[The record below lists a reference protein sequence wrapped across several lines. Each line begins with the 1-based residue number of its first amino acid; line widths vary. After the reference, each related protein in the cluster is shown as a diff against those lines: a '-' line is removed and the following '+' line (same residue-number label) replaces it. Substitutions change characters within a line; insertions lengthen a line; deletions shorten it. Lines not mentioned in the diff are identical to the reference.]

1 MVLLN
6 DHQADNES
14 RLPTS
19 GLWERGLN
27 RVGSWWGSSKE
38 QPWLAHYPE
47 GVPHQLAYP
56 QQHLGWLLRQAA
68 ERFPTRVACHYYH
81 ETLTYQELLSQAQ
94 CLAKVFVREGLKPG
108 DRVGVLLPNLPETVI
123 ALFATW
129 MAGGVVVSLSP
140 LMVVD
145 EVDSLIQATNCRIV
159 VTLDVLSPLVCHQE
173 HPPEVAVITSLSGRL
188 SRLEQLGYA
197 WVRFQKIG
205 FRSVCPRTR
214 VLQFEDA
221 TKGSG
226 SEVDV
231 TRGTTDELAFVLPTG
246 GTTGHPKAVMLSH
259 RNLVSQ
265 AWQLAH
271 WSRGHHGEETIL
283 AVLPFFHS
291 YGLSTSVMMGL
302 ALGATLVIHHR
313 FRPLS
318 AVRLIEKHRPS
329 MFLAVPAMLS
339 AINTKVLKSGS
350 YDLSSLRSVI
360 SGGAALSPAIAEEFQ
375 SRSGA
380 VVVEGYGLSEASPVT
395 HVGALDGTAIPGTI
409 GFPLP
414 DTDARIVNSVS
425 GTEIMPAGT
434 VGELVVRGPQ
444 VMLGYWND
452 PEATSKVIQD
462 GWLHTGDL
470 ASCDENGVFKIVD
483 RMKDLIITSGFNV
496 YPGDVESVLRGYPGV
511 RDAAVVGVPD
521 NARGE
526 VVKAVLVVESS
537 QKFDRREFDEFTQK
551 HLAAHKRPR
560 VVETREQD
568 LPRNFL
574 GKVLRRALRPDQAPA
589 HANEQSDEVTTED
602 V

>member
-6 DHQADNES
+6 DHQADNEKRGS
-14 RLPTS
+14 KNRLWDL
-19 GLWERGLN
+19 GLD
-27 RVGSWWGSSKE
+27 RVGSWLGSSDE
-38 QPWLAHYPE
+38 RLWLNHYPA
-47 GVPHQLAYP
+47 GVPHHLAYP
-56 QQHLGWLLRQAA
+56 QQQLGWLLQQAA
-68 ERFPTRVACHYYH
+68 ERFPTRIACCYYH
-81 ETLTYQELLSQAQ
+81 ETLTYQELLSRSQR
-94 CLAKVFVREGLKPG
+94 LAAVLAREGLQPG
-108 DRVGVLLPNLPETVI
+108 NRVGVLLPNLPETII

-140 LMVVD
+140 LMVAE
-145 EVDSLIQATNCRIV
+145 EVDALIKSTNCRVV

-173 HPPEVAVITSLSGRL
+173 HPPELAVITSLSGRL

-205 FRSVCPRTR
+205 FRSACPMTR
-214 VLQFEDA
+214 VVQFDEA
-221 TKGSG
+221 VKGVGNDIELTSG
-226 SEVDV
+226 QADQV
-231 TRGTTDELAFVLPTG
+231 AFVLPTG

-259 RNLVSQ
+259 QNLISQ

-271 WSRGHHGEETIL
+271 WSRGHHGEESIL

-318 AVRLIEKHRPS
+318 AVRLIEKHRPT

-339 AINTKVLKSGS
+339 AINTKVLRSGS
-350 YDLSSLRSVI
+350 YDLSSLHSVI
-360 SGGAALSPAIAEEFQ
+360 SGGAALSPAIAEEFETH
-375 SRSGA
+375 SGA
-380 VVVEGYGLSEASPVT
+380 TVVEGYGLSEASPVT
-395 HVGALDGTAIPGTI
+395 HVGPLDGTAVPGTI

-414 DTDARIVNSVS
+414 DTDARIVNSIDGS
-425 GTEIMPAGT
+425 KTMPVDT

-444 VMLGYWND
+444 VMLGYWD
-452 PEATSKVIQD
+452 DSEATNNVIQN

-470 ASCDENGVFKIVD
+470 ASCDGHGVFKIVD

-496 YPGDVESVLRGYPGV
+496 YPGDVESVLRTYPGV

-521 NARGE
+521 EDRGE
-526 VVKAVLVVESS
+526 IVKAVLVIESP
-537 QKFDRREFDEFTQK
+537 QKFHRREFDEFTQK
-551 HLAAHKRPR
+551 HLAAQKRPR
-560 VVETREQD
+560 IVEVREDD

-574 GKVLRRALRPDQAPA
+574 GKVLRRALREPQ
-589 HANEQSDEVTTED
+589 ESDSGLHQTTED